1 MHRCTNLVLYF
12 GVRAALIIIDFFAM
26 LCSLPKRHS
35 ELGKQSAGIAVG
47 AGARYDIHIQTGN
60 AFDFIEVNFGENDL
74 FRNTERII
82 SVTVESVR
90 IDAAE
95 VLNSYI

>member
-12 GVRAALIIIDFFAM
+12 GVRAALIIIDFLAM
-26 LCSLPKRHS
+26 LSSLPKRHS
-35 ELGKQSAGIAVG
+35 ELGKQSAGIAVR
-47 AGARYDIHIQTGN
+47 ACTCYDTDIHTGN
-60 AFDFIEVNFGENDL
+60 ALDFIEVNFGENNL

-82 SVTVESVR
+82 SVSVESVR

-95 VLNSYI
+95 VLNAG